1 MSILSTQNLLGAP
14 AAEQN
19 DFAAY
24 SFAPPMSKRA
34 SAAEST
40 EAARFLYNSPTKSYA
55 PSSDMQAA
63 LGQGNFGEGVG
74 ADGVNIHKSTGE
86 FVDTK
91 YGPGDA
97 AEGVAP
103 RMTNSDSS
111 LLTGIAKV
119 IANPD
124 VPLSE
129 TYIAKDYFTDRT
141 PRSTRSFRT
150 TTEEGKNGNGSG
162 AARAYYTS
170 ASTYPTEIL
179 TNSTGA
185 EFVPVIP
192 DASQSVAGTGIFNL
206 IPRTPGGG
214 EQSESHEEVEVP
226 DENESNEDGVAVEGT
241 DSVVETPTDGG
252 SSGANSAGEDLAAKF
267 KTAMDRLRASVGN
280 GAI

>member
-14 AAEQN
+14 AAEQT

-24 SFAPPMSKRA
+24 SFSPPMSKRA
-34 SAAEST
+34 SAAESE
-40 EAARFLYNSPTKSYA
+40 EAGRFLYNSPTKSYA

-63 LGQGNFGEGVG
+63 LGQGNFGEGIG
-74 ADGVNIHKSTGE
+74 ADGVSIHKDEGE

-97 AEGVAP
+97 AEGIAP
-103 RMTNSDSS
+103 RMTSSDSS

-119 IANPD
+119 IANPGT
-124 VPLSE
+124 PLSE
-129 TYIAKDYFTDRT
+129 DYTAKDYFTDRT

-162 AARAYYTS
+162 ASRAYYTS

-192 DASQSVAGTGIFNL
+192 DAAESVAGTGIFNL

-214 EQSESHEEVEVP
+214 EQSESHEEVDVP
-226 DENESNEDGVAVEGT
+226 DENESNEDSAAAEGA
-241 DSVVETPTDGG
+241 DSVEETPTDG
-252 SSGANSAGEDLAAKF
+252 SSGANSAGEDLAAQF
-267 KTAMDRLRASVGN
+267 QTAMDRLRASVGN